1 MPIELQPVT
10 LRSALVAALVL
21 ASHSSSSSEIESKQ
35 LASMSLEQLLNL
47 EVFTSASLIPTQ
59 TAKAPGSAYSF
70 SQKDF
75 RRYGVRRLEDLLQ
88 FVPGMQINQS
98 RKRDKSLWARGLPQ
112 RNNNKMV
119 LLVDGVRQQH
129 LYYGHF
135 SLGEDIA
142 LENIEKVEVILGAAS
157 SLYGANAFSG
167 LISITTKDFVP
178 ETQLALS
185 AEAGNNDRTK
195 VTALYNSEK
204 IQVFGSYVNQD
215 APFDEHRISF
225 IGLPTEQPLGE
236 EYSTLQ
242 VKVKPWQ
249 SLTLKLEHRQ
259 QEKPFLFIPST
270 QDAFVESEFTSVSAI
285 YQQGSIEDGLFEVK
299 AYYQWDDG
307 KEYEREQLTGIEGY
321 TEYQDAEMG
330 GVSLQGIKQVS
341 QHTLALGLSFD
352 HEEAKD
358 TSYRRNYSFNVGFFP
373 VTEEGDL
380 LSDPDVHNDNYALF
394 FQDVWSVSES
404 LELTLGIRYDE
415 FSQFDDSVNYRA
427 AAVYSV
433 NDYHVWKLLYGT
445 AIRTPNFREYLK
457 VLEGT
462 NFEAPVPDAE
472 KLKSLELGYNY
483 TRQRWSFSSNIYFN
497 DYEDSI
503 QERPTPDM
511 ADEYFDNVDGGLEA
525 YGAEAQL
532 SYLHESGWDAVATLS
547 YVDSSSD
554 DYDELPYIASWA
566 ASAMVGYQW
575 SSDHRLG
582 MSLTYNDSRP
592 DLNSYDQDRAES
604 FVLAN
609 IFGSGKLT
617 ETLEYEAGVDNLFD
631 EENYDPAAD
640 FGGQHNNERSRREI
654 WLKLQWKPRW

>member
-1 MPIELQPVT
+1 MPIEHLLSIQ
-10 LRSALVAALVL
+10 RAALVASVVFAN
-21 ASHSSSSSEIESKQ
+21 SSFASEIESEQ

-59 TAKAPGSAYSF
+59 TAKAPGSAYTF

-98 RKRDKSLWARGLPQ
+98 RKRDKSIWSRGLPQ

-119 LLVDGVRQQH
+119 LLIDGVRQQH

-135 SLGEDIA
+135 SLGEDLA

-157 SLYGANAFSG
+157 SLYGANAFGG
-167 LISITTKDFVP
+167 LISVTTKDFAFEP
-178 ETQLALS
+178 ELTLS
-185 AEAGNNDRTK
+185 AEAANNDRTK

-204 IQVFGSYVNQD
+204 IQVFGSYLNQD
-215 APFDEHRISF
+215 APFDEHRTSF

-236 EYSTLQ
+236 EYSSLQ
-242 VKVKPWQ
+242 VKIKPWD

-259 QEKPFLFIPST
+259 QDKPFLFIPST

-285 YQQGSIEDGLFEVK
+285 YQQGSIEDGLIEVK

-307 KEYEREQLTGIEGY
+307 KEYELEQVTRIEGY

-330 GVSLQGIKQVS
+330 GISLQGIQQVAN
-341 QHTLALGLSFD
+341 HTLALGLSFD
-352 HEEAKD
+352 HEEAKN
-358 TSYRRNYSFNVGFFP
+358 TQFRRSYSFNVGFFSVP
-373 VTEEGDL
+373 EEGDL
-380 LSDPDVHNDNYALF
+380 LSDPGVHNDNYALF
-394 FQDVWSVSES
+394 FQDVWQVNES
-404 LELTLGIRYDE
+404 IELTLGVRYDD
-415 FSQFDDSVNYRA
+415 FSQFDDYVNYRA
-427 AAVYSV
+427 ALVYSAD
-433 NDYHVWKLLYGT
+433 DYHVWKLLYGT

-462 NFEAPVPDAE
+462 SFQAPVPDAE
-472 KLKSLELGYNY
+472 KLKSLEVGYNY
-483 TRQRWSFSSNIYFN
+483 TRQRWSFSSSVYFN

-511 ADEYFDNVDGGLEA
+511 ADEYFDNIDGGLEA

-532 SYLHESGWDAVATLS
+532 SYLHETGWDLVATVS

-554 DYDELPYIASWA
+554 DYDELPYIASWS

-575 SSDHRLG
+575 SVDHRVG
-582 MSLTYNDSRP
+582 MSLIYNDSRP

-609 IFGSGKLT
+609 VFSSGRLSQ
-617 ETLEYEAGVDNLFD
+617 TLEYEAGIDNLFD